1 MAADP
6 STSTVRSEATGSLLG
21 LHLVM
26 LSVGV
31 LKFGFVPSAVERPL
45 IAAIALVGS
54 TAALLLVRLV
64 PGLRT
69 RPSQQYAIEIASMI
83 VAIALLVFAM
93 GGAKSEL
100 MALNAIPLAAIGVA
114 FGRAWFVLLGAASVF
129 ALSVLIGAVTPGVD
143 LQSPA
148 FGTAILATLAPGAAI
163 GLVAAALTDQMHA
176 AVRKMR
182 ALASTDVLTGLMNLR
197 TFENV
202 LQQEHR
208 KAERFG
214 RSYSLIMIDV
224 DNLAQINETLGHEAG
239 SLILN
244 AVASAITRSLRSSDV
259 AARFGGDEFV
269 VLCVESDPEIA
280 TAIAQRIRNN
290 VYAGTVSVANRLMR
304 ANVSVGV
311 ANFPADHLYPKE
323 LMILADQRMRQD
335 HDLRMDPKAAS

>member
-1 MAADP
+1 MTAD
-6 STSTVRSEATGSLLG
+6 STHAVRSDATGSLLG
-21 LHLVM
+21 LHLVA

-31 LKFGFVPSAVERPL
+31 LKFGFVPTAVERPL
-45 IAAIALVGS
+45 MAAIALAGS
-54 TAALLLVRLV
+54 TITLVLVRLV
-64 PGLRT
+64 PALRT
-69 RPSQQYAIEIASMI
+69 RPSHQYVIEIAAMI

-93 GGAKSEL
+93 GGVRSEL
-100 MALNAIPLAAIGVA
+100 MALYAVPLAALGIA
-114 FGRAWFVLLGAASVF
+114 FGSAWIVLLGIASVLVIAVGLG
-129 ALSVLIGAVTPGVD
+129 ALTPGVD
-143 LQSPA
+143 LRSSEC
-148 FGTAILATLAPGAAI
+148 ATLLLAMLGPGAAI
-163 GLVAAALTDQMHA
+163 GLAAAALTDQVHSA
-176 AVRKMR
+176 EKKIR

-197 TFENV
+197 TFEHV

-214 RSYSLIMIDV
+214 RTYSLIMIDV
-224 DNLAQINETLGHEAG
+224 DNLAQINETLGHDAG

-259 AARFGGDEFV
+259 AARFGGDEFI

-280 TAIAQRIRNN
+280 AAIAQRIRNN
-290 VYAGTVSVANRLMR
+290 VYAGTVSVANRLIR

-335 HDLRMDPKAAS
+335 HDLRIDPKAAS

>member
-1 MAADP
+1 MAADL
-6 STSTVRSEATGSLLG
+6 STSTVRSDATGSLLG
-21 LHLVM
+21 LHLVV

-31 LKFGFVPSAVERPL
+31 LKFGFVPAAVERPL
-45 IAAIALVGS
+45 IAAIALAGS
-54 TAALLLVRLV
+54 ALVLLLVRLV
-64 PGLRT
+64 PALGT
-69 RPSQQYAIEIASMI
+69 RPSHQYVIEIAWMI

-93 GGAKSEL
+93 GGVRSEL
-100 MALNAIPLAAIGVA
+100 MALNAIPLAALGIA
-114 FGRAWFVLLGAASVF
+114 FGRAWIVLLGIASVVIL
-129 ALSVLIGAVTPGVD
+129 ALLLGALTPGVD
-143 LQSPA
+143 LRRPE
-148 FGTAILATLAPGAAI
+148 FGTLLLATLAPGAAI
-163 GLVAAALTDQMHA
+163 GLVASALTDQMQRA
-176 AVRKMR
+176 EKKVR

-197 TFENV
+197 TFEQV

-214 RSYSLIMIDV
+214 RSYSLVMIDV

-259 AARFGGDEFV
+259 AARFGGDEFI

-280 TAIAQRIRNN
+280 GAIAQRIRNN
-290 VYAGTVSVANRLMR
+290 VYAGTVSVANRLIR

-335 HDLRMDPKAAS
+335 RELRIDPRAAS